1 MAVLD
6 AKYPTLFDLSQRMTP
21 EGSIET
27 DIVEMLNSTNE
38 ILDDMVWQEGN
49 LITGHKST
57 IRTGLPIPTWRKLYG
72 GVQPSKSAT
81 RQITDNCGNLEDY
94 SRIDRDLAMLNGN
107 SAAWRM
113 TEDAAHIEGISQELA
128 ETIFY
133 GDEGVDE
140 AKFTGLV
147 PRFND
152 PKAENGSQ
160 LINAGATVGT
170 LQSIWLV
177 VWGPQSLFGIVPK
190 GSRSGIEM
198 RDLGEDTVA
207 APDGNGLMQALTTHY
222 KVQAGLTVRD
232 WRYVARICNID
243 VATLKAHPT
252 VGTDVVLPD
261 LMYSAMERVQNLNG
275 RAAFYMSRSVRE
287 KVRQQTVNLTS
298 NSTLSMENVGGK
310 MLMNFQGIPMKRVD
324 ALATD
329 ETAITF
335 A

>member
-21 EGSIET
+21 DGSIET

-57 IRTGLPIPTWRKLYG
+57 IRTGLPTPTWRKLYG

-152 PKAENGSQ
+152 PTAENGSQ
-160 LINAGATVGT
+160 LINAGATTGT

-252 VGTDVVLPD
+252 IGTDVVLPD